1 MMYRIRTLAATAILA
16 TAFAGAASAHEVVKV
31 SLTGEKGEKMGAKAT
46 PDTVK
51 AGDVVFEVTND
62 AHKSGHEMVVV
73 KLSEAGQK
81 LMVDP
86 ATDKIDEDK
95 LKSMGEVSG
104 LKPGQHG
111 ELEATLE
118 PGNYIL
124 LCNYK
129 GHFEA
134 GMWTPFTVTP

>member
-1 MMYRIRTLAATAILA
+1 MYMIRTLAATAILA
-16 TAFAGAASAHEVVKV
+16 AAFAGAASAQEIVKV
-31 SLTGEKGEKMGAKAT
+31 SLTGEKGEKMGATAT

-51 AGDVVFEVTND
+51 AGDVIFQVSND
-62 AHKSGHEMVVV
+62 AHKSGHEMVVI
-73 KLSEAGQK
+73 KLTDPDQK
-81 LMVDP
+81 LAVVP
-86 ATDKIDEDK
+86 GTDKIDEDK

-104 LKPGQHG
+104 LKPGHHG
-111 ELEATLE
+111 ELKATLE
-118 PGNYIL
+118 PGNYVL